1 MVEVIRPSEVPTSKN
16 PRGEEVRF
24 LVDREPVSVVM
35 LTLPPEGRVPM
46 HKTPVDVL
54 FYVSAGE
61 GEVHIGD
68 ESARVRMGDFIM
80 SQAELHHVLKMNHY
94 HNHVS
99 NKKQAARA
107 VLGNQK

>member
-1 MVEVIRPSEVPTSKN
+1 MVEVIRPSEVPTSRN

-54 FYVSAGE
+54 FYVAGGE

-68 ESARVRMGDFIM
+68 DSAQVRTGDIIV
-80 SQAELHHVLKMNHY
+80 SPAEIPHGLNASENSKLEVLIIKTPNPKRPT
-94 HNHVS
+94 S
-99 NKKQAARA
+99 
-107 VLGNQK
+107 